1 MTCLNRAEKLLQAQE
16 TALGKVLCLCCCCCC
31 CCCCCS
37 DAVVLSKNR
46 LDSLKCLLPDSR
58 VGNKSLT
65 LGIFLAVEQKSGRS
79 GKKNKKKK
87 KGETFHLSG
96 FFFWVSSLSW

>member
-16 TALGKVLCLCCCCCC
+16 TALGKVLSL

-58 VGNKSLT
+58 VGNKSFT
-65 LGIFLAVEQKSGRS
+65 LFIFLAAEQKSGRS

-87 KGETFHLSG
+87 KGETFCLLD
-96 FFFWVSSLSW
+96 FFY